1 MLAVERR
8 IRFLNPVN
16 FADQSPK
23 AFRGDPF
30 PETIWIFGVFSGWD
44 GAGAKELL
52 E

>member
-30 PETIWIFGVFSGWD
+30 PETIFSH
-44 GAGAKELL
+44 LL
-52 E
+52 SRYHFLSGI